1 MTPQIFLLILRA
13 HYKTIAFILILT
25 ILTALIITLNIEK
38 QYTASTAVVI
48 DVRSPDPVA
57 GLVLP
62 GMIAPSY
69 MATQLDIINSDRVTQ
84 RVIKLLKLDKD
95 SVFHER
101 WLEAVDGKGDINNW
115 LVVVLEKSLDVKPSK
130 ESNVINIAFTDPSSK
145 SAANI
150 ADAFARAYI
159 NVNLELKVDP
169 ARQYADWFEGQTKT
183 LRDQLEKAQQR
194 LTAYQENKNILAV
207 DEQRVDYEKAR
218 LGELSQQLTIVQ
230 AQTSESSSKR
240 QSGSGSDTLL
250 DVMQSPVIMS
260 LKSEINRLEAKL
272 QDINVNL
279 GQNHPQTQRAES
291 ELASLRETLALET
304 KKISRS
310 IDMTYQ
316 VSKQKEKELMQA
328 IEVQKKRLID
338 LSQQQDEIT
347 VLRRE
352 VESAQRAFET
362 VGNRST
368 QTRLESQSIQTN
380 ISILTPAVEPTSFS
394 KPRMLIN
401 MVAAFIVGSL
411 LSLSTALGL
420 EFLHRRVRSSGDL
433 STATNLP
440 VLAAMSAVQMV

>member
-13 HYKTIAFILILT
+13 HYKTSAFILILT

-95 SVFHER
+95 YVFHER

-159 NVNLELKVDP
+159 DVNLELKVDP

-304 KKISRS
+304 KNISRS

-380 ISILTPAVEPTSFS
+380 ISILTPAVEPPSFS

-440 VLAAMSAVQMV
+440 VLAAMSAVQTV